1 MPTLTLGVVAGE
13 ASGDELAAAIVDEL
27 RGRGTELRLVGVG
40 GPALAERGLDSLFDP
55 EEIALVGVTAVLAK
69 LPRLVRL
76 IGRTATALSELEPDV
91 LLVVDAPDFTHR
103 VAGRVRAA
111 RPATPIVKLVA
122 PTVWAWRP
130 GRAKALAPIVDEVL
144 AIFPHEPQ
152 VMEELGGPR
161 TTFIGHPLVDSIP
174 ERPARF
180 MPSDPPHVLVLP
192 GSRTRE
198 IERLAAPFGETLA
211 LLRKRI
217 GPFRTTVVTPPGR
230 EKLVRSRIE
239 GWTVPTEL
247 VSDAHGKRAA
257 FEAADL
263 ALAAS
268 GTVTLELAL
277 HGVPGVVAY
286 KLDALERQVA
296 RAITSW
302 AIAMPNILAD
312 RVVMPEVVNELVR
325 PERMAR
331 LLERLAVPSPERN
344 AQLEGFAEVRRRLR
358 TDERPASLAATRIL
372 ALAKPDGTDR

>member
-1 MPTLTLGVVAGE
+1 M
-13 ASGDELAAAIVDEL
+13 
-27 RGRGTELRLVGVG
+27 G

-76 IGRTATALSELEPDV
+76 IGRTATSLSDYEPDV
-91 LLVVDAPDFTHR
+91 LLLVDAPDFTHR
-103 VAGRVRAA
+103 VAGRFRTT
-111 RPATPIVKLVA
+111 RPETPIVKLVA

-161 TTFIGHPLVDSIP
+161 TTFIGHPLVDAIP
-174 ERPARF
+174 ERPARLA
-180 MPSDPPHVLVLP
+180 PSDPPHVLVLP